1 MTRTRRRSKEDK
13 GSASRPEPIPSEA
26 PGGDRSD
33 GRLHARSVG
42 DRFLGTRVILCIIL
56 VVAAVAV
63 YAASLSNGFVL
74 DDVSQVVSNHLA
86 HSLANIRYFFEGG
99 TFPTGGRERLGGIY
113 YRPLMSTSFALVY
126 GLFGSA
132 PFYFHLYQLA
142 IHVVNGVLVFLLLDA
157 WLARVVPRGA
167 PAPRVAQFLPFAL
180 ALVFVVHPVN
190 VEAVAYVSAVH
201 EVQCVMFGLA
211 ALMVLESSRGAR
223 HDPWWR
229 RLVVA
234 LLLLLSLLSKETGAV
249 VVVITL
255 LYLACLDRTRLR
267 AFAPPIVVTVG
278 LYAFLRLWV
287 AGIPIVTPHNASS
300 LIQASLGERLLSAP
314 KILYSYLSGFVFPKD
329 LTVSQHWLVK
339 SPTAQEFWV
348 PLAVVLAVAGLLGYI
363 LYRRRPGRGDESTAV
378 FVFFLGWVA
387 VSLGL
392 LIHIVPLDFT
402 VADRWMYLPM
412 IGMLGL
418 LGCVLKM
425 YLPEA
430 LWKRP
435 ALLGTIAILIVAGL
449 GARAVVRTLDW
460 KDALTLYSHDIP
472 RADDSFD
479 LQVNLAS
486 ELIKAGRLAEAKPHL
501 LRGYELAPDSPY
513 VLHDMGV
520 MYYMEKDVATAES
533 FFLRAIAKDGNYIVY
548 ADYLTI
554 LLEQKRLQEAKDF
567 LERQALP
574 RFPYNVEFR
583 NLHARL
589 TATLGG
595 PRR

>member
-1 MTRTRRRSKEDK
+1 M
-13 GSASRPEPIPSEA
+13 
-26 PGGDRSD
+26 
-33 GRLHARSVG
+33 V
-42 DRFLGTRVILCIIL
+42 LCVIL
-56 VVAAVAV
+56 VVAGVAV

-74 DDVSQVVSNHLA
+74 DDVSQVLENRLA

-113 YRPLMSTSFALVY
+113 YRPLMATSFALVY
-126 GLFGSA
+126 GLFGSS

-142 IHVVNGVLVFLLLDA
+142 IHLVNGVLVFLLLDA

-167 PAPRVAQFLPFAL
+167 PAPRLARFLPFAL

-211 ALMVLESSRGAR
+211 ALLVLESSRGAR
-223 HDPWWR
+223 HDPWGR

-234 LLLLLSLLSKETGAV
+234 LLLLLALLSKETGAV
-249 VVVITL
+249 LVVITL
-255 LYLACLDRTRLR
+255 LYLACLDRARLA
-267 AFAPPIVVTVG
+267 AFAAPIAAAVG
-278 LYAFLRLWV
+278 IYAVLRFWI
-287 AGIPIVTPHNASS
+287 AGIPVVTPHSASS
-300 LIQASLGERLLSAP
+300 LIQAPLGERLLSAP
-314 KILYSYLSGFVFPKD
+314 KILFSYMRAFVFPND

-339 SPTAQEFWV
+339 SLTVQEFWM
-348 PLAVVLAVAGLLGYI
+348 PLAVVLAVTGLLVYV
-363 LYRRRPGRGDESTAV
+363 LYRRRPGTGDASTAV
-378 FVFFLGWVA
+378 YVFFLGWVA

-418 LGCVLKM
+418 IGCILKM
-425 YLPEA
+425 YLPQSM
-430 LWKRP
+430 WQRP
-435 ALLGTIAILIVAGL
+435 AVLGTVAILIVAGL

-472 RADDSFD
+472 RAEDSFD

-520 MYYMEKDVATAES
+520 MYYMEKDVATAER

-554 LLEQKRLQEAKDF
+554 LLEQKRLQEAKNF

-589 TATLGG
+589 TAALGG
-595 PRR
+595 TQR